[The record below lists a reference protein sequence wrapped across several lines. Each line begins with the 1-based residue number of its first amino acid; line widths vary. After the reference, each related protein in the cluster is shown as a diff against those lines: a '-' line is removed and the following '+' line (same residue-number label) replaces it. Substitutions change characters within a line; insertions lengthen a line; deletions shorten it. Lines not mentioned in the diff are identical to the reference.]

1 MKKKSLK
8 KFTLRRYKL
17 YKDSEGNNIE
27 EYESKRYDDEAIIY
41 PASSSAQ
48 FELYGMRIYAIMNMH
63 YYGVLTINVHD
74 MIIYEGV
81 NYKVVSVQ
89 KYKRFKH
96 IEIERL

>member
-8 KFTLRRYKL
+8 KFTLRRYKP

-27 EYESKRYDDEAIIY
+27 EYESKRYDDE
-41 PASSSAQ
+41 
-48 FELYGMRIYAIMNMH
+48 
-63 YYGVLTINVHD
+63 
-74 MIIYEGV
+74 
-81 NYKVVSVQ
+81 